1 MLFHTVLVIT
11 TGSISIELH
20 RLGGFTATLAL
31 RCCGEAEGHMS
42 GEAAIPAFIAV
53 VAVVREAAFPAFPA
67 AARKGLPSPAL
78 L

>member
-1 MLFHTVLVIT
+1 
-11 TGSISIELH
+11 
-20 RLGGFTATLAL
+20 
-31 RCCGEAEGHMS
+31 MS

-53 VAVVREAAFPAFPA
+53 VAVVREATFPAFPA